1 MKYIVK
7 TINEGTDWAVCP
19 AEDENDDWA
28 MTLEDA
34 REVAQRSSEGR
45 GFLDFSNGP
54 DSQRLHETPGEELA
68 AIAFRALIS
77 DEHHTPFSYDLRMEL
92 SAEGFLPDD
101 EAETTAFWDHPEAVK
116 EYNRRLSL
124 ILHRI
129 DVFAL
134 ASLIEKGAK
143 ELAEE
148 SD

>member
-19 AEDENDDWA
+19 AENENDDWA

-77 DEHHTPFSYDLRMEL
+77 DEHHTPFSYDLRTKRKPRR
-92 SAEGFLPDD
+92 SGITQKPSRN
-101 EAETTAFWDHPEAVK
+101 TTGGYP
-116 EYNRRLSL
+116 
-124 ILHRI
+124 
-129 DVFAL
+129 
-134 ASLIEKGAK
+134 
-143 ELAEE
+143 
-148 SD
+148 